1 MGKSAAKGT
10 TFKVGTVSVGS
21 LTSIGGLALSADP
34 IEVTALDSVDGY
46 REFIGGLKDGG
57 EVSLSG
63 QFDYSDTGQKALHT
77 AFGSGAATSCSIVF
91 PAALSCSWS
100 FNGIVVGLETNAELE
115 DAVGFDCTIKVT
127 GKPTLG

>member
-34 IEVTALDSVDGY
+34 IEVSALDSIDGY
-46 REFIGGLKDGG
+46 REYIGGLKDGG
-57 EVSLSG
+57 ELSLSG
-63 QFDYSDTGQKALHT
+63 MFDYGDNGQKALYT
-77 AFGSGAATSCSIVF
+77 SFGSGSATSCSIVF

-100 FNGIVVGLETNAELE
+100 FDGIVIGYETNAELE
-115 DAVGFDCTIKVT
+115 DAIGFDCTIKVT
-127 GKPTLG
+127 GKPTLA